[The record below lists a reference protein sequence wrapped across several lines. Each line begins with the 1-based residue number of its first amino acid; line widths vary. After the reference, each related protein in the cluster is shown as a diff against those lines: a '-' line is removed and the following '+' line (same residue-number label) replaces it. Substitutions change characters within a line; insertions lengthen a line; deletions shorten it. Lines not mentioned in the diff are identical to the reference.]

1 MPNDRPSEEPEEKSA
16 VKDQVATE
24 NESAASLF
32 EQAYSDVRNSEN
44 SKKGPEKSSSDRKEK
59 GDLEFNTEDL
69 FAEAYAN
76 AGNKSA
82 DKAKDAEGKVK
93 DGTNKNQPVKDSS
106 VAEFSK
112 WLKSN
117 FNNFDAD
124 KDGKLDQQEVEKQ
137 VLNPANKG
145 KDAIYAATLNSEM
158 LSIEDNFSKQALGR
172 AEKGELENIPSP
184 DEGSLKN
191 TAVSRESVE
200 AFSAFANDENKLQN
214 ARGEV
219 SVVRGYNKFDHLD
232 TDKSSRVTKDELKA
246 ALEDKKWNE
255 NDRET
260 FKQMLARYDSIAK
273 SANEQDLVFA
283 GSAVIPGEMP
293 RENPAE
299 QKAADET
306 ISQRDLGKT
315 GKPQSFALTGAEESV
330 KRHTERLNKFL
341 ADETGGKKCDIN
353 QGAVNDCFFVSP
365 MKELTKREPE
375 ALSKLVTDN
384 KDGTH
389 SVKFP
394 DSEKVYTVNAP
405 TQAELASYTN
415 NKNSAILEK
424 AYGQR
429 YKEEHPDKKTS
440 LISTESLDFGN
451 AADAIRA
458 LTGSKAENVFVG
470 DGSESLKLAKEASE
484 KGEILVAGSN
494 EWTRKDGIQSRHA
507 YGMSYNKETGKIVLE
522 NPYPARDSS
531 RKLEPID
538 KYGKALDGNLDGKF
552 ELTAEE
558 FAENFDHISREI
570 RKKK

>member
-1 MPNDRPSEEPEEKSA
+1 MPNDRPSEDPEAKNAA
-16 VKDQVATE
+16 VRDQVGPE
-24 NESAASLF
+24 NDSASSLF
-32 EQAYSDVRNSEN
+32 EQAYSEIRNNEN
-44 SKKGPEKSSSDRKEK
+44 SKKSPEKSSSNGKDK
-59 GDLEFNTEDL
+59 GELQFNTEEL
-69 FAEAYAN
+69 FAEAYAA
-76 AGNKSA
+76 AGNKDEKS
-82 DKAKDAEGKVK
+82 KDADGKRAENTGK
-93 DGTNKNQPVKDSS
+93 QSPVKDSS
-106 VAEFSK
+106 IADFSN

-117 FNNFDAD
+117 FDKFDAD

-137 VLNPANKG
+137 VLNPAHKG
-145 KDAIYAATLNSEM
+145 KDAVYAATLNSEM
-158 LSIEDNFSKQALGR
+158 LSIEDNFSKNSLVRG
-172 AEKGELENIPSP
+172 EKGEPGSH
-184 DEGSLKN
+184 DESGALKN
-191 TAVSRESVE
+191 TALSRESVE
-200 AFSAFANDENKLQN
+200 AFNGFANDENKMKN

-219 SVVRGYNKFDHLD
+219 SVVRGYNKFAHLD
-232 TDKSSRVTKDELKA
+232 TDKSSRVTKDELQA
-246 ALEDKKWNE
+246 AINDKKWNDT
-255 NDRET
+255 DRET
-260 FKQMLARYDSIAK
+260 FKQMLARYDSVAK
-273 SANEQDLVFA
+273 AANEQDLEFS
-283 GSAVIPGEMP
+283 GNAVIPGEMP

-315 GKPQSFALTGAEESV
+315 GKPQSFALSGAEDSI

-353 QGAVNDCFFVSP
+353 QGAVNDCFLVSP

-375 ALSKLVTDN
+375 ALSKLITDN

-394 DSEKVYTVNAP
+394 DSEKVYKVHSP

-415 NKNSAILEK
+415 NDASAIVEK

-429 YKEEHPDKKTS
+429 YKEEHPDKKSS

-451 AADAIRA
+451 AAEAITA
-458 LTGSKAENVFVG
+458 LTGAKSENIFVG

-484 KGEILVAGSN
+484 KGEILVAGS
-494 EWTRKDGIQSRHA
+494 KDWSTINGIQSRHA

-522 NPYPARDSS
+522 NPYPARDTH

-538 KYGKALDGNLDGKF
+538 KYGKALDGKMDGKF
-552 ELTAEE
+552 ELTAEQ
-558 FAENFDHISREI
+558 FAENFDHISREV

>member
-1 MPNDRPSEEPEEKSA
+1 MNEQSSESRFCKARLIHPGGSGRERERRHPAGFERTEAQRPAIRRLASGGTNLSRSLAIFNLRFTRNKSMPNDRPSEEPEEKSA

-32 EQAYSDVRNSEN
+32 EQAYSEVRNSEN
-44 SKKGPEKSSSDRKEK
+44 NKKGPEKSSSDRKEK
-59 GDLEFNTEDL
+59 GDLVFNTEDL

-76 AGNKSA
+76 AGNKAAEKPNDA
-82 DKAKDAEGKVK
+82 DGKGKEK

-106 VAEFSK
+106 VADFSN

-184 DEGSLKN
+184 DEPGALKN

-200 AFSAFANDENKLQN
+200 AFNAFANDENKLQN

-246 ALEDKKWNE
+246 ALEDNKWNE

-260 FKQMLARYDSIAK
+260 FKQMLSRYDSIAK

-306 ISQRDLGKT
+306 ISQRDIGKT

-353 QGAVNDCFFVSP
+353 QRADF
-365 MKELTKREPE
+365 
-375 ALSKLVTDN
+375 
-384 KDGTH
+384 
-389 SVKFP
+389 
-394 DSEKVYTVNAP
+394 
-405 TQAELASYTN
+405 
-415 NKNSAILEK
+415 EK
-424 AYGQR
+424 A
-429 YKEEHPDKKTS
+429 
-440 LISTESLDFGN
+440 I
-451 AADAIRA
+451 
-458 LTGSKAENVFVG
+458 
-470 DGSESLKLAKEASE
+470 
-484 KGEILVAGSN
+484 GE
-494 EWTRKDGIQSRHA
+494 D
-507 YGMSYNKETGKIVLE
+507 
-522 NPYPARDSS
+522 
-531 RKLEPID
+531 
-538 KYGKALDGNLDGKF
+538 
-552 ELTAEE
+552 
-558 FAENFDHISREI
+558 
-570 RKKK
+570 